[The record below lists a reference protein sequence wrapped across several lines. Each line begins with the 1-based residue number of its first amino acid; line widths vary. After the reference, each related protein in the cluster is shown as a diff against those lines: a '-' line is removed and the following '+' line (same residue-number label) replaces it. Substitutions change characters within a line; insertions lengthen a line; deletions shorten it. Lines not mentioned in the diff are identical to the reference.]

1 MAHQSHRF
9 YWLIWH
15 GILYAISQMRTRLI
29 LLGLCIV
36 VVLFGFGA
44 RTVFYGQVLMA
55 DVTSVPVLWVTIF
68 VLPLSIIGDMPR
80 RIAYYYYPRYI
91 RGSRHAAMLLAA
103 SCGLLT
109 AFVPATIATWQLVP
123 SERVYTFYLLAAMF
137 FILVGYCMLVMVV
150 PALLVQTGMLVLLLV
165 TTFVPFTTSL
175 SMLMLVRFD
184 AGELWWQLVLLIGIT
199 VVICVGVWFR
209 LGWVDYGVSNEINN

>member
-1 MAHQSHRF
+1 
-9 YWLIWH
+9 
-15 GILYAISQMRTRLI
+15 
-29 LLGLCIV
+29 
-36 VVLFGFGA
+36 
-44 RTVFYGQVLMA
+44 
-55 DVTSVPVLWVTIF
+55 
-68 VLPLSIIGDMPR
+68 
-80 RIAYYYYPRYI
+80 
-91 RGSRHAAMLLAA
+91 
-103 SCGLLT
+103 
-109 AFVPATIATWQLVP
+109 
-123 SERVYTFYLLAAMF
+123 
-137 FILVGYCMLVMVV
+137 MLVMVV